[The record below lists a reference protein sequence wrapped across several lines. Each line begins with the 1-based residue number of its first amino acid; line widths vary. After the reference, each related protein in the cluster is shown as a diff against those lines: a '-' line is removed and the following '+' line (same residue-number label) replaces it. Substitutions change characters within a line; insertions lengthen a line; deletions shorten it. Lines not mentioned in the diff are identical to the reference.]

1 MYPFGP
7 LEKRRST
14 GPSALAYTRQLA
26 PSRHSFG
33 AFRHVR
39 RSTEV
44 PTRRATTQAAPRRSL
59 GLQQKPTKVVAKCQS
74 PAGQSKPDS
83 LYGGVLMPVLLGET
97 RLISVE
103 EAAKYLGVQKS
114 TIYSWAWR
122 RKIPSVKMGRRL
134 LFDQE
139 DLDRMIEAGKRRE
152 R

>member
-1 MYPFGP
+1 
-7 LEKRRST
+7 
-14 GPSALAYTRQLA
+14 
-26 PSRHSFG
+26 
-33 AFRHVR
+33 VR
-39 RSTEV
+39 
-44 PTRRATTQAAPRRSL
+44 
-59 GLQQKPTKVVAKCQS
+59 QKPTKVVAKRQS
-74 PAGQSKPDS
+74 PAGQSKPNS
-83 LYGGVLMPVLLGET
+83 LYGGVLMPILLGEK

-134 LFDQE
+134 LFDRE

>member
-1 MYPFGP
+1 MTVFW
-7 LEKRRST
+7 
-14 GPSALAYTRQLA
+14 
-26 PSRHSFG
+26 
-33 AFRHVR
+33 
-39 RSTEV
+39 
-44 PTRRATTQAAPRRSL
+44 
-59 GLQQKPTKVVAKCQS
+59 AK
-74 PAGQSKPDS
+74 K
-83 LYGGVLMPVLLGET
+83 

-139 DLDRMIEAGKRRE
+139 DLDRMIEAGKRQE

>member
-1 MYPFGP
+1 MTVYWA
-7 LEKRRST
+7 E
-14 GPSALAYTRQLA
+14 
-26 PSRHSFG
+26 
-33 AFRHVR
+33 
-39 RSTEV
+39 E
-44 PTRRATTQAAPRRSL
+44 
-59 GLQQKPTKVVAKCQS
+59 
-74 PAGQSKPDS
+74 
-83 LYGGVLMPVLLGET
+83 

-103 EAAKYLGVQKS
+103 DAARYLGVQKS

>member
-1 MYPFGP
+1 M
-7 LEKRRST
+7 T
-14 GPSALAYTRQLA
+14 V
-26 PSRHSFG
+26 FG
-33 AFRHVR
+33 A
-39 RSTEV
+39 E
-44 PTRRATTQAAPRRSL
+44 
-59 GLQQKPTKVVAKCQS
+59 K
-74 PAGQSKPDS
+74 
-83 LYGGVLMPVLLGET
+83 

-103 EAAKYLGVQKS
+103 DAARYLGVQKS

>member
-1 MYPFGP
+1 MEQDSYGC
-7 LEKRRST
+7 R
-14 GPSALAYTRQLA
+14 
-26 PSRHSFG
+26 
-33 AFRHVR
+33 
-39 RSTEV
+39 
-44 PTRRATTQAAPRRSL
+44 L
-59 GLQQKPTKVVAKCQS
+59 GLGSETEPHEGCRQTLNSSLDNQTS
-74 PAGQSKPDS
+74 S
-83 LYGGVLMPVLLGET
+83 LYGGELMAEEK

-122 RKIPSVKMGRRL
+122 RKIPIVKMGRRL